1 MKIQISNLF
10 RMKKTILTIV
20 ALCFTAFSYA
30 QTGREKKVLFIIA
43 DGIPSDV
50 IEKVH
55 TPALDSIAR
64 SGGYAHAY
72 VGGAKNGYSQTPT
85 ISAVGYNS
93 LLTGTWVHK
102 HNVWDND
109 IAAPNYN
116 YPTIFRL
123 LKTQYPEKKIAVFS
137 SWLDNRTKL
146 VGDGLA
152 ATGNIKVD
160 YHFDGLELDTV
171 SFPHDGE
178 KKYMNRIDE
187 AVAKKAAEYIQ
198 NESPDLSW
206 VYLEY
211 TDDMAHRYGDS
222 KQFYDAVEI
231 MDKQV
236 GRIWQAI
243 QYRMK
248 HFDEDWQ
255 IYITTDHGRDAAT
268 GKGHGGQSDRERATW
283 IVTNAQGL
291 NSYFHNGQSAVVDIM
306 PSIASFLGISIP
318 RDHQMEIDGI
328 PLTGKLSVTA
338 AEAHYENGNIILTWK
353 GAEKKGKVRIWLATT
368 NNYKTGE
375 KDKYELIKTVSL
387 KKGQTVIDVNDKPA
401 KVYKIVIEAP
411 HNFLN
416 RWILVP

>member
-1 MKIQISNLF
+1 MQRISILLVAVCISMQLF
-10 RMKKTILTIV
+10 SQTRKKAV
-20 ALCFTAFSYA
+20 
-30 QTGREKKVLFIIA
+30 FIIA
-43 DGIPSDV
+43 DGIPADV
-50 IEKVH
+50 IEKLH
-55 TPALDSIAR
+55 TPSLDSIANA
-64 SGGYAHAY
+64 GGYARAH
-72 VGGAKNGYSQTPT
+72 VGGEKNGYSQTPT

-93 LLTGTWVHK
+93 LLTGTWVNK

-123 LKTQYPEKKIAVFS
+123 FKTQVPEKKTAVFS

-146 VGDGLA
+146 VGEGLA
-152 ATGNIKVD
+152 ATGNVMVD

-171 SFPHDGE
+171 NYPHDRE
-178 KKYMNRIDE
+178 SKYMNRIDE
-187 AVAKKAAEYIQ
+187 SVANKAAEYIQ

-211 TDDMAHRYGDS
+211 TDDMGHRYGDS

-248 HFDEDWQ
+248 NFDEDWQ

-268 GKGHGGQSDRERATW
+268 GKGHGGQSERERATW
-283 IVTNAQGL
+283 IVTNAKGL
-291 NSYFHNGQSAVVDIM
+291 NNYFRSGQSAVVDIM
-306 PSIASFLGISIP
+306 PSLASFLDISIP
-318 RDHQMEIDGI
+318 REQQMEIDGI
-328 PLTGKLSVTA
+328 PLTGKLSVT
-338 AEAHYENGNIILTWK
+338 ETRAHYENGNIVITWK
-353 GAEKKGKVRIWLATT
+353 GEKKGKAKIWLA
-368 NNYKTGE
+368 NSNHYKTGG
-375 KDKYELIKTVSL
+375 KDPYTLMKAVSL
-387 KKGQTVIDVNDKPA
+387 RKGRAIINVTDKPS
-401 KVYKIVIEAP
+401 KIYKIVIEAP

-416 RWILVP
+416 RWVLVP

>member
-1 MKIQISNLF
+1 
-10 RMKKTILTIV
+10 
-20 ALCFTAFSYA
+20 
-30 QTGREKKVLFIIA
+30 
-43 DGIPSDV
+43 
-50 IEKVH
+50 
-55 TPALDSIAR
+55 
-64 SGGYAHAY
+64 
-72 VGGAKNGYSQTPT
+72 
-85 ISAVGYNS
+85 
-93 LLTGTWVHK
+93 VHK

-116 YPTIFRL
+116 YSTIFRL
-123 LKTQYPEKKIAVFS
+123 LKTQNPEKKTAVFS

-146 VGDGLA
+146 VGEGLA
-152 ATGNIKVD
+152 ATGNVKVD

-171 SFPHDGE
+171 NYPHDKE
-178 KKYMNRIDE
+178 SKYMNRIDE
-187 AVAKKAAEYIQ
+187 SVSSKAAEYIH

-211 TDDMAHRYGDS
+211 TDDMGHRYGDS

-236 GRIWQAI
+236 GRIWQAL

-248 HFDEDWQ
+248 NFDEDWQ
-255 IYITTDHGRDAAT
+255 IYITTDHGRDAAS

-283 IVTNAQGL
+283 IVTNAKGL
-291 NSYFHNGQSAVVDIM
+291 NNYFRSGQSAVVDIM

-318 RDHQMEIDGI
+318 HEQQIEIDGI

-338 AEAHYENGNIILTWK
+338 AQARYENGNIVINWK
-353 GAEKKGKVRIWLATT
+353 AAEKKGKAKIWLA
-368 NNYKTGE
+368 NSNHYKTGG
-375 KDKYELIKTVSL
+375 KDVYTLMKSVSL
-387 KKGQTVIDVNDKPA
+387 RKGQAVINVIEKPS

-416 RWILVP
+416 RWVLVP

>member
-1 MKIQISNLF
+1 MQRINILLVAVCISMQLF
-10 RMKKTILTIV
+10 SQTKKKAV
-20 ALCFTAFSYA
+20 
-30 QTGREKKVLFIIA
+30 FIIA
-43 DGIPSDV
+43 DGIPADI
-50 IEKVH
+50 IEKLH
-55 TPALDSIAR
+55 TPTLDSIANV
-64 SGGYAHAY
+64 GGYARAS
-72 VGGAKNGYSQTPT
+72 VGGEKNGYSQTPT

-109 IAAPNYN
+109 ITAPNYN

-123 LKTQYPEKKIAVFS
+123 LKTNNPGKKTAVFS

-146 VGDGLA
+146 VGEGLA
-152 ATGNIKVD
+152 ATGNVKVD

-171 SFPHDGE
+171 NYPHDKE

-187 AVAKKAAEYIQ
+187 AVATKTAEYIQ

-211 TDDMAHRYGDS
+211 TDDMGHRYGDS

-236 GRIWQAI
+236 GRIWQAL

-248 HFDEDWQ
+248 NFDEDWQ

-283 IVTNAQGL
+283 IVTNANGL
-291 NSYFHNGQSAVVDIM
+291 NSYFRNGQSAVVDIM
-306 PSIASFLGISIP
+306 PSLASFLGISIP
-318 RDHQMEIDGI
+318 REQQMEIDGI
-328 PLTGKLSVTA
+328 PVIGKLSVT
-338 AEAHYENGNIILTWK
+338 ETRAHYENGNIVINWK
-353 GAEKKGKVRIWLATT
+353 AAKKKGKAKIWLANT
-368 NNYKTGE
+368 NHYKTGGRDVYTLM
-375 KDKYELIKTVSL
+375 KSVPLR
-387 KKGQTVIDVNDKPA
+387 KGRAVININDKPS

>member
-1 MKIQISNLF
+1 MQRISILLVAVCISMQLF
-10 RMKKTILTIV
+10 SQTKKKAV
-20 ALCFTAFSYA
+20 
-30 QTGREKKVLFIIA
+30 FIIA
-43 DGIPSDV
+43 DGIPADV
-50 IEKVH
+50 IEKVY
-55 TPALDSIAR
+55 TPVLDSIANV
-64 SGGYAHAY
+64 GGYARAH
-72 VGGAKNGYSQTPT
+72 VGGEKDGYSQTPT

-116 YPTIFRL
+116 YSTIFRL
-123 LKTQYPEKKIAVFS
+123 LKTQAPEKKTAVFS

-146 VGDGLA
+146 VGEGLA
-152 ATGNIKVD
+152 ATGNVKVD
-160 YHFDGLELDTV
+160 YHFDGLELDTINY
-171 SFPHDGE
+171 PHDRE
-178 KKYMNRIDE
+178 SKYMNRIDE
-187 AVAKKAAEYIQ
+187 AVASKAAEYIQ

-211 TDDMAHRYGDS
+211 TDDMGHRYGDS

-236 GRIWQAI
+236 GRIWQAL

-248 HFDEDWQ
+248 NFDEDWQ

-283 IVTNAQGL
+283 IVTNAKGL
-291 NSYFHNGQSAVVDIM
+291 NNYFRSGQSAVVDIM

-318 RDHQMEIDGI
+318 REQQIEMDGI
-328 PLTGKLSVTA
+328 PLTGKLSVTTA
-338 AEAHYENGNIILTWK
+338 QARYENGNIVINWK
-353 GAEKKGKVRIWLATT
+353 AAAKKGKAKLWLANT
-368 NNYKTGE
+368 NHYKTGG
-375 KDKYELIKTVSL
+375 KDIYTLMKSVPLR
-387 KKGQTVIDVNDKPA
+387 KGRAVINVNDKPS